1 MSAIPLLDGHRGRRC
16 APARRT
22 LAARILSFLRPVPA
36 AEEERAAPVPRSGAA
51 RTYARPDGVIT
62 VEGDGSVT
70 VRALPD
76 DTRADLPLIPRYL
89 DARPEGTS

>member
-1 MSAIPLLDGHRGRRC
+1 
-16 APARRT
+16 
-22 LAARILSFLRPVPA
+22 
-36 AEEERAAPVPRSGAA
+36 
-51 RTYARPDGVIT
+51 VIT